1 MTSIFARFAVGFD
14 GQEDFDDFCA
24 DMLAR
29 GIEYELL
36 SYGATRAEYKVEV
49 DDHYDGRPVLG
60 HKDRQELGAKVRYFY
75 HIRPSGKCW
84 MLGKIVYVGDYT
96 VVLYRCRHKYSI
108 KYDWECYGV
117 ATEQQATAMIKED
130 NVEYIHEEGEQ

>member
-1 MTSIFARFAVGFD
+1 MNFIYAKFSVEFD
-14 GQEDFDDFCA
+14 AKEDFDDFCA
-24 DMLAR
+24 DMRAK
-29 GIEYELL
+29 GIEYNLL
-36 SYGATRAEYKVEV
+36 DYGATWAEYKIEI
-49 DDHYDGRPVLG
+49 DGHYDGRPVLG

-75 HIRPSGKCW
+75 HINPSGICW

-96 VVLYRCRHKYSI
+96 VVLYRCKKHGI
-108 KYDWECYGV
+108 NYDWECYGV